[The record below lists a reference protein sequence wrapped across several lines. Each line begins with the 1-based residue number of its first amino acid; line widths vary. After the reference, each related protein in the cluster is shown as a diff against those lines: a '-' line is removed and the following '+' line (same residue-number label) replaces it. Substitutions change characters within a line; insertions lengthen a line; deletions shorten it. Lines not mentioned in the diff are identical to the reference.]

1 MPGAGEKR
9 KKPRKQTKEEIKD
22 VSKMYRTRMKKRRTP
37 LFLLSVLLLLH
48 LPFFHADSDE
58 TRSSAAPSSRHLRL
72 EREIS
77 LPGIGIRF
85 RPLKDCEQRPLP
97 ALSHAAFRRSDGL
110 ELEGVSL
117 RDAWMNDQCA
127 ASFSSPGVSILI
139 GIPSLPAP
147 SEESPPCFYEDYVTR
162 ESFDSWAREWKANAR
177 STAKPGT
184 TAKPGI
190 RRLNTKTHADSN
202 AEGGNAARKHSES
215 EKEDSESGGSS
226 GTETFPFQMEKWLK
240 TFTGAESLTLSEENI
255 RTSSPM
261 TRILR
266 YEIPGRENLGTFL
279 FLCTDERVPGHGV
292 VLFYRFAPS
301 LSGEKAGRAALAS
314 VSSLKLQRPKAQSP
328 GEEKK
333 REGLKRT
340 GEEIQYS
347 EKYLRSRQDVIS
359 NIRNLPG
366 WWYLETPNFILT
378 ADIRKSS
385 EIEEIRREAEK
396 IRDFYS
402 QVLPP
407 LREIDDV
414 SVIRIFGSHED
425 YVAYV
430 GEEWKWSIGI
440 WMAMKKEL
448 VVSPV
453 PRLKGKSRMEEMIH
467 TLYHELFHQYLF
479 YAAGGRNAHVWF
491 NEGLAQLFED
501 VESRGSGKFRLSPG
515 RDLLER
521 GRRAA
526 FSGLGDVRR
535 LKEMSLE
542 EFQAEHELSYP
553 AVWSLVYFM
562 LCGGPVL
569 KEENSYAGIPGRYY
583 RALVETG
590 DPEKANQKAWE
601 GIDLDRFQQ
610 DYRQFWNSKTLISR
624 SRSRAEIRCLLPDS
638 DSEGKKK
645 ERETGSGKTSSS
657 TASLPEDSKRPL
669 RKVNPRTTAA
679 GLFPADR
686 EERKEERKN
695 VSADDGKGVPS

>member
-1 MPGAGEKR
+1 
-9 KKPRKQTKEEIKD
+9 
-22 VSKMYRTRMKKRRTP
+22 MKKRRAS
-37 LFLLSVLLLLH
+37 LFLLSVLFL
-48 LPFFHADSDE
+48 LPFSHADSDE

-72 EREIS
+72 DREIS

-97 ALSHAAFRRSDGL
+97 ALSHTSFRRSDGL
-110 ELEGVSL
+110 ELEGVCV

-147 SEESPPCFYEDYVTR
+147 SEESPPCFYENYVTR
-162 ESFDSWAREWKANAR
+162 ESFDSWARAWKANAR
-177 STAKPGT
+177 STAKPG
-184 TAKPGI
+184 I
-190 RRLNTKTHADSN
+190 SRLNTKPHADSN
-202 AEGGNAARKHSES
+202 AEGGNAGRKHSES
-215 EKEDSESGGSS
+215 EKVDPGSGGLS
-226 GTETFPFQMEKWLK
+226 GMETFPFQMEKWLK
-240 TFTGAESLTLSEENI
+240 AFTGAEGKLSLSGENI

-301 LSGEKAGRAALAS
+301 LFGEKAGRAALAS
-314 VSSLKLQRPKAQSP
+314 VSSLKLQMPKAQSP
-328 GEEKK
+328 REEKK

-396 IRDFYS
+396 IHSFYS

-430 GEEWKWSIGI
+430 GEEWEWSIGI

-448 VVSPV
+448 VVSPI
-453 PRLKGKSRMEEMIH
+453 PRLKGKNRMEEMIH

-479 YAAGGRNAHVWF
+479 YTAGGRNAHVWF

-501 VESRGSGKFRLSPG
+501 VDFRGSGKFRLSPG
-515 RDLLER
+515 RDALER
-521 GRRAA
+521 GRQAA

-590 DPEKANQKAWE
+590 DPAKANRAAWE

-645 ERETGSGKTSSS
+645 ERETGSGKTSFS
-657 TASLPEDSKRPL
+657 TASLLEDSVRPL
-669 RKVNPRTTAA
+669 RKVNPRTTAV

-686 EERKEERKN
+686 EERTN
-695 VSADDGKGVPS
+695 VSTDDGKGVSS